1 MTNTVPPEPLT
12 HIPPDWVT
20 VSDYQ
25 REFCRRLPADIVA
38 YVLGNTTL
46 QDSNQAA
53 LQNLCW
59 QPNVLTAPN
68 LQQAIRLYNPHAAV
82 PVDISVQQPLFVSP
96 VAYHGLYHPDAERA
110 NALACQVTAS
120 SCIWSSL
127 ANTPFDALLS
137 PCDAQTRTSQRYF
150 QAIQWYWQVAPD
162 NLTQPN
168 VAPILRHQRNRD
180 YNQQLLQRWLDKDRM
195 NLPDFL
201 VITVDAAH
209 SGVRDFAR
217 RMNVQPPLHITT
229 PNLPPQPVITDLP
242 TLLANAP
249 NWDDIAWL
257 VVHCPV
263 PVLLKG
269 ILRPDD
275 AKHALAIGCAGVV
288 VSNHGQRVLADSVA
302 VAQVLPSI
310 RQAIPDAIVLADGGV
325 MSGSDIA
332 KLRALGADMVG
343 VGRLVIYGLALAGA
357 LGTAHVLRLLQEEW
371 QITAA
376 LTGEHGLVA
385 KNRLGGSTKT
395 V

>member
-1 MTNTVPPEPLT
+1 M
-12 HIPPDWVT
+12 
-20 VSDYQ
+20 
-25 REFCRRLPADIVA
+25 
-38 YVLGNTTL
+38 
-46 QDSNQAA
+46 
-53 LQNLCW
+53 
-59 QPNVLTAPN
+59 
-68 LQQAIRLYNPHAAV
+68 
-82 PVDISVQQPLFVSP
+82 
-96 VAYHGLYHPDAERA
+96 
-110 NALACQVTAS
+110 
-120 SCIWSSL
+120 
-127 ANTPFDALLS
+127 
-137 PCDAQTRTSQRYF
+137 
-150 QAIQWYWQVAPD
+150 
-162 NLTQPN
+162 
-168 VAPILRHQRNRD
+168 
-180 YNQQLLQRWLDKDRM
+180 
-195 NLPDFL
+195 
-201 VITVDAAH
+201 ITVDAAH

-242 TLLANAP
+242 TLLANTP

-269 ILRPDD
+269 ILCPDD

-343 VGRLVIYGLALAGA
+343 IGRAVTYGLALAGA
-357 LGTAHVLRLLQEEW
+357 LGVAHVLRLLQEEW

-395 V
+395 A

>member
-1 MTNTVPPEPLT
+1 M
-12 HIPPDWVT
+12 
-20 VSDYQ
+20 
-25 REFCRRLPADIVA
+25 
-38 YVLGNTTL
+38 
-46 QDSNQAA
+46 
-53 LQNLCW
+53 
-59 QPNVLTAPN
+59 
-68 LQQAIRLYNPHAAV
+68 
-82 PVDISVQQPLFVSP
+82 
-96 VAYHGLYHPDAERA
+96 
-110 NALACQVTAS
+110 
-120 SCIWSSL
+120 
-127 ANTPFDALLS
+127 
-137 PCDAQTRTSQRYF
+137 
-150 QAIQWYWQVAPD
+150 
-162 NLTQPN
+162 
-168 VAPILRHQRNRD
+168 
-180 YNQQLLQRWLDKDRM
+180 
-195 NLPDFL
+195 
-201 VITVDAAH
+201 ITVDAAH

-217 RMNVQPPLHITT
+217 RMNVQPPPPLTT
-229 PNLPPQPVITDLP
+229 SNLPTQFVLTDLP
-242 TLLANAP
+242 ILLANAP
-249 NWDDIAWL
+249 NWNDITWL
-257 VVHCPV
+257 VAHCPV

-310 RQAIPDAIVLADGGV
+310 RQAIPNAILLADGGV

>member
-1 MTNTVPPEPLT
+1 M
-12 HIPPDWVT
+12 
-20 VSDYQ
+20 
-25 REFCRRLPADIVA
+25 
-38 YVLGNTTL
+38 
-46 QDSNQAA
+46 
-53 LQNLCW
+53 
-59 QPNVLTAPN
+59 
-68 LQQAIRLYNPHAAV
+68 
-82 PVDISVQQPLFVSP
+82 
-96 VAYHGLYHPDAERA
+96 
-110 NALACQVTAS
+110 
-120 SCIWSSL
+120 
-127 ANTPFDALLS
+127 
-137 PCDAQTRTSQRYF
+137 
-150 QAIQWYWQVAPD
+150 
-162 NLTQPN
+162 
-168 VAPILRHQRNRD
+168 
-180 YNQQLLQRWLDKDRM
+180 
-195 NLPDFL
+195 
-201 VITVDAAH
+201 ITVDAAH

-217 RMNVQPPLHITT
+217 RMNVQPPPHITT

-242 TLLANAP
+242 TLLANTP

-310 RQAIPDAIVLADGGV
+310 RQAIPDAIVLADDGV